1 MGAFEQNL
9 VTLIEGE
16 RIERERVV
24 GWTTDIVAK
33 KKYGIKSL

>member
-16 RIERERVV
+16 RIERER
-24 GWTTDIVAK
+24 GGMD
-33 KKYGIKSL
+33 YRYCC

>member
-16 RIERERVV
+16 RIEKERE
-24 GWTTDIVAK
+24 GEWTTYIVAK
-33 KKYGIKSL
+33 KEYGIKSL